1 MDFKINEYLIIC
13 SSCNSKEIKKRKQT
27 KMIYRVIER
36 TTDLYRNQFTYWS
49 KKVLYCGLSKTQA
62 RVNYLSSKPNDYNN
76 GFGEIASETV
86 IEEFDSYSNDVK
98 SEEAISSKDVKSK
111 SSFNP
116 CVESEIDER
125 AVKKIIAEIK
135 ESNKTVEISFVRL
148 SKKNNDL
155 NVEIKVGDNWI
166 SVIKDEYQKDF
177 IHMVTISDL
186 SEVNNKFRM

>member
-1 MDFKINEYLIIC
+1 
-13 SSCNSKEIKKRKQT
+13 
-27 KMIYRVIER
+27 MIYRVIEQ
-36 TTDLYRNQFTYWS
+36 TTDLYRNQFTYWK

-98 SEEAISSKDVKSK
+98 SEEAISSKDVE
-111 SSFNP
+111 
-116 CVESEIDER
+116 VDER
-125 AVKKIIAEIK
+125 AVKKIITEIK

-166 SVIKDEYQKDF
+166 SVIKDEYEKDF